1 MPRGQQSATLPD
13 SLSSPLS
20 EVESDKRTGH
30 PLRTTIKVKPNP
42 RQCLHLSRQA
52 TTSHHFRH
60 FFARSHLHIFT
71 TSQLHNSIHHIDP
84 STLSSPSTQ
93 THRKASSVLS
103 QRQSRVD
110 HDLSECKLPGDN
122 GAGVASSV
130 DGAGVASVGQRRLQF
145 DGAPFHTTHAFHAT
159 HARTVYKRMLLAIL
173 LLV

>member
-1 MPRGQQSATLPD
+1 MPRGQQPATLPD

-52 TTSHHFRH
+52 TTSHHFNH

-93 THRKASSVLS
+93 THRKASSVLLS

-110 HDLSECKLPGDN
+110 HDLSESKLPGD
-122 GAGVASSV
+122 SV
-130 DGAGVASVGQRRLQF
+130 DGGGVA
-145 DGAPFHTTHAFHAT
+145 
-159 HARTVYKRMLLAIL
+159 
-173 LLV
+173 LVDE